1 MTSACN
7 ILLLRSGKR
16 LLYYF
21 FSRRVTVVLPVV
33 PSLPVH
39 DACMDIKCTVEGQDS
54 RFIVVQLGY
63 C

>member
-7 ILLLRSGKR
+7 ILLLRSGKS

-21 FSRRVTVVLPVV
+21 LSRRVTVVLPVV

-39 DACMDIKCTVEGQDS
+39 DACMVIKCTVEGQHS
-54 RFIVVQLGY
+54 RFIVAQLGY
-63 C
+63 G

>member
-1 MTSACN
+1 MA
-7 ILLLRSGKR
+7 L
-16 LLYYF
+16 
-21 FSRRVTVVLPVV
+21 SRRVTVVLPVV

-63 C
+63 G